1 MRVSHF
7 SGMSDHALWN
17 MVSLDLKEL
26 ISSHSSGY
34 TMMKPSRQEK
44 TWNRTDWILELF

>member
-1 MRVSHF
+1 MSSSHF
-7 SGMSDHALWN
+7 SGMRDHALWN

-44 TWNRTDWILELF
+44 IWKNTDCTLELF